1 MLNSSTAISTF
12 KVKTFQDNKESTYPF
27 IEQRN
32 DYGARKR
39 KLSRR
44 NQKRTPKVIS
54 KKALIMS
61 WQISNLDLLN
71 KILSLIIFRFS

>member
-1 MLNSSTAISTF
+1 MTRNLKLISTF

-32 DYGARKR
+32 DYGPRKR

-54 KKALIMS
+54 TNAFFK
-61 WQISNLDLLN
+61 
-71 KILSLIIFRFS
+71 R

>member
-54 KKALIMS
+54 RNVSIKHRLICKIYVWIPFAPPS
-61 WQISNLDLLN
+61 SN
-71 KILSLIIFRFS
+71 F

>member
-54 KKALIMS
+54 KNALIKHTLICKIYVWIPFAPPS
-61 WQISNLDLLN
+61 SN
-71 KILSLIIFRFS
+71 F